1 MTRGKVVRSDHEK
14 LPVLTA
20 SQLLTSEAK
29 EHVEKCKISIEGSWE
44 TQKKNQPDDREKKIG
59 EKPCGNCG
67 VM

>member
-29 EHVEKCKISIEGSWE
+29 EHVENVKFRSKDRGKP
-44 TQKKNQPDDREKKIG
+44 KKKKSTR
-59 EKPCGNCG
+59 
-67 VM
+67 

>member
-29 EHVEKCKISIEGSWE
+29 EHVEKCEISIEGSWE
-44 TQKKNQPDDREKKIG
+44 TQKKSTR
-59 EKPCGNCG
+59 
-67 VM
+67 